1 MQEIGIITSMCVD
14 IEPDEKVFYPQLK
27 DVNAQDRRWLYW
39 QCVYV
44 FFATSKRF
52 NPQSRHILYTN
63 DQTQV
68 AKDGIDLMAKI
79 KDLGVEVKFHPFQH
93 FNPPKGYSNTF
104 KNAFYKMDV
113 IKELGKETGNF
124 ILLDSDCVW
133 IKPVSTLNQMMDW
146 DKEILLYDT
155 FTSSDPSKRPT
166 NLTKDNLLK
175 ADVGKVFKQIDENYP
190 IAEPHVFG
198 GEVIGGNAQNLK
210 IVGEELAKSFNHI
223 LTKYHSEAE
232 LPRFPNGKNI
242 FSGMEYWTSMI
253 YNQMPLP
260 YRDARQYIRRI
271 WTAFKVSSVKKTDF
285 DLTIWHMPAE
295 KKQGF
300 PNLFQQSINPKSKFW
315 TLSLDKFPAYMGE
328 YLGITDKTLNFKRMG
343 ILVDKFQSEFF
354 KLFKSKK
361 KK

>member
-1 MQEIGIITSMCVD
+1 MQDIGIVTSMCVD
-14 IEPDEKVFYPQLK
+14 IEPDEKVLYPQLK

-52 NPQSRHILYTN
+52 NPSSRHILYTN
-63 DQTQV
+63 EQAQV
-68 AKDGIDLMAKI
+68 VKNGLDLLAKI
-79 KDLGVEVKFHPFQH
+79 KELGVEVKFHQFQH

-113 IKELGKETGNF
+113 IKELGKEEGNF

-133 IKPVSTLNQMMDW
+133 IKPVSTLNTMMDW
-146 DKEILLYDT
+146 EKEILLYDT
-155 FTSSDPSKRPT
+155 FTSTDPAKRDPKI
-166 NLTKDNLLK
+166 TKDNLYK
-175 ADVGKVFKQIDENYP
+175 SEVGKVFKQIDENYP
-190 IAEPHVFG
+190 FAEPHVFG

-210 IVGEELAKSFNHI
+210 IVAEELDKSFYHI
-223 LTKYHSEAE
+223 LTKYKSEAE

-260 YRDARQYIRRI
+260 YRDARAHIRRI
-271 WTAFKVSSVKKTDF
+271 WTAFRVSSVKKSDF

-300 PNLFQQSINPKSKFW
+300 PNLFQQMLKPQSKFW
-315 TLSLDKFPAYMGE
+315 TLPLDKLPVYMGE
-328 YLGITDKTLNFKRMG
+328 YLGITDKTINFKRLG
-343 ILVDKFQSEFF
+343 ILVDKVQSETMKFF
-354 KLFKSKK
+354 KK